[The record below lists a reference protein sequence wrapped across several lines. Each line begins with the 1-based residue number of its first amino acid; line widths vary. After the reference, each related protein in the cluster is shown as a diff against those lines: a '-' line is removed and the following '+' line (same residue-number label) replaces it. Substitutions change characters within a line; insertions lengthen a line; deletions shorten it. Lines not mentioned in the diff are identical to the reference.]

1 MYQLEWT
8 QYSKEDYDNLDG
20 SQKIFVDK
28 ALNRIISLGMAAGQP
43 LSGNL
48 AHCNKLKNR
57 KMGLRVVFREVEGK
71 LQIIQIVAIGKR
83 DKDEIY
89 KMAEQRLDG

>member
-1 MYQLEWT
+1 MYQIEWT
-8 QYSKEDYDNLDG
+8 QYSKGDYDDLDG

-28 ALNRIISLGMAAGQP
+28 ALDRIISKGMEAGQP
-43 LSGNL
+43 LNGSL
-48 AHCNKLKNR
+48 SHCNKLKNR

-89 KMAEQRLDG
+89 KIAEKRLY

>member
-8 QYSKEDYDNLDG
+8 QYSKGDYDDLDG

-28 ALNRIISLGMAAGQP
+28 ALERIISKGMEAGQP
-43 LSGNL
+43 LNGNL
-48 AHCNKLKNR
+48 SHCNKLKNR

-89 KMAEQRLDG
+89 KIAEKRLD

>member
-1 MYQLEWT
+1 
-8 QYSKEDYDNLDG
+8 
-20 SQKIFVDK
+20 
-28 ALNRIISLGMAAGQP
+28 
-43 LSGNL
+43 
-48 AHCNKLKNR
+48 
-57 KMGLRVVFREVEGK
+57 MGLRVIFREIEGK